1 MSGNENALLIVESPS
16 KAKTINQYLG
26 KGFKVMSSYGHVR
39 SLPSASGSVVPE
51 ENFKMHYEIID
62 RSKKH
67 IDAIVKSAKEAEI
80 VYLAT
85 DPDREGE
92 AIAWHIA
99 EILKAKKCKAK
110 ISRVVF
116 NEINK
121 KAVLNAVEHPR
132 EIDADLV
139 DAQITRLAI
148 DYLYGFTLSPVLWRK
163 LPKSRSAGRVQ
174 SVALKLVCNRE
185 AEIETFK
192 SQEYWII
199 NGNFSSGKENF
210 DSTLIY
216 FAGKKIEKFSI
227 TNADEAES
235 TVLELKKHQYSVL
248 SVEKKEVKRH
258 PMPPFNTS
266 SLLQEASR
274 KFGMSA
280 KKTAMLAQ
288 KLYEGIDLGKESQGL
303 ITYMRT
309 DSVAVSEEGIKGA
322 RDFIKKSYGD
332 SFLSPSVRVY
342 KTKTRNAQEA
352 HEAIRPTD
360 VTRTPESVA
369 QYLSKD
375 ELKLYELIW
384 KRMLASQMEGAVYD
398 QVSSI
403 ASDPTSNYQFKATGS
418 TLKFEGYL
426 KLYIESS
433 DEEDEDN
440 PKIPNL
446 SKGDKLSINKIVPS
460 QHFTQP
466 PPRYTEASLVKKME
480 ELGIG
485 RPSTYPG
492 IISILQDR
500 QYVKLE
506 KKRFTPESLG
516 RIVSAFLEQ
525 YFTQYV
531 AFDFTAN
538 LEEKLDD
545 ISNGRDNTQR
555 VLEEFWNPFK
565 REAETVM
572 QYKGQDIIRT
582 IEDSLKEFIFGVNA
596 ETRKC
601 PKCKDGTLEL
611 KGGKF
616 GMFVGCSN
624 YPQCDFTEK
633 LSASA
638 PDNNDEDE
646 NSMENNKAKENKNRL
661 LGVDPESGNE
671 IMLKYGPYGPYVE
684 VTVDGKI
691 KRASIPKTRNPEEIE
706 IDTAVLLLSLP
717 KLLGVAP
724 GTKQEITIGYG
735 KFGPYIKLGNKFI
748 SYKAATPLEDLE
760 LQDAI
765 EYLREKNSLG
775 S

>member
-1 MSGNENALLIVESPS
+1 MSGNENSLLIVESPS

-39 SLPSASGSVVPE
+39 ALPSAAGSVMPE

-67 IDAIVKSAKEAEI
+67 IDAIVKSAKDSAI

-110 ISRVVF
+110 IVRVVF

-121 KAVLNAVEHPR
+121 RAVLNAVEHPR
-132 EIDADLV
+132 QIDSDLV

-163 LPKSRSAGRVQ
+163 LPRSRSAGRVQ
-174 SVALKLVCNRE
+174 SVALKLICNRE
-185 AEIETFK
+185 SEIESFK
-192 SQEYWII
+192 PQEYWIV
-199 NGNFSSGKENF
+199 NGNFSAGREIFN
-210 DSTLIY
+210 STLTY

-227 TNADEAES
+227 TNAEEAECI
-235 TVLELKKHQYSVL
+235 VLELEKHHYSIL
-248 SVEKKEVKRH
+248 SIEKKEVKRN
-258 PMPPFNTS
+258 PLPPFNTS

-288 KLYEGIDLGKESQGL
+288 KLYEGIELGKESQGL

-322 RDFIKKSYGD
+322 RDFIKASYGD
-332 SFLSPSVRVY
+332 PFLPKAARIY

-360 VTRTPESVA
+360 VNRTPESVK
-369 QYLSKD
+369 QYLGKD
-375 ELKLYELIW
+375 EFRLYELIW
-384 KRMLASQMEGAVYD
+384 KRMLASQMESAIYD
-398 QVSSI
+398 QVSCI
-403 ASDPTSNYQFKATGS
+403 AADSTSQYQFKATGS

-433 DEEDEDN
+433 DDEDEDN

-500 QYVKLE
+500 QYVKLD
-506 KKRFTPESLG
+506 KKRFIPETLG

-525 YFTQYV
+525 YFAQYV

-545 ISNGRDNTQR
+545 VSNGRDNTQN
-555 VLEEFWNPFK
+555 VLKGFWNPFK
-565 REAETVM
+565 HEAETVM

-582 IEDSLKEFIFGVNA
+582 IEDCLSQFIFGANA
-596 ETRKC
+596 ETRNC
-601 PKCKDGTLEL
+601 PKCKDGRLEL

-624 YPQCDFTEK
+624 YPECDFTEK

-638 PDNNDEDE
+638 SDNNNEDE
-646 NSMENNKAKENKNRL
+646 SGMENNKAKENKNRV
-661 LGVDPESGNE
+661 LGVDPELGNE
-671 IMLKYGPYGPYVE
+671 IMLKYGPYGPYLEMVVE
-684 VTVDGKI
+684 GKI
-691 KRASIPKTRNPEEIE
+691 KRASIPKGRNAEEIE
-706 IDTAVLLLSLP
+706 IDTAIALLAMP
-717 KLLGVAP
+717 KLLGLAP
-724 GTKQEITIGYG
+724 GSEDEVSIGYG
-735 KFGPYIKLGNKFI
+735 KFGPYIKLGKKFI
-748 SYKAATPLEDLE
+748 SYKADKPLEDL
-760 LQDAI
+760 D
-765 EYLREKNSLG
+765 LREAISYLKGKNAL
-775 S
+775 